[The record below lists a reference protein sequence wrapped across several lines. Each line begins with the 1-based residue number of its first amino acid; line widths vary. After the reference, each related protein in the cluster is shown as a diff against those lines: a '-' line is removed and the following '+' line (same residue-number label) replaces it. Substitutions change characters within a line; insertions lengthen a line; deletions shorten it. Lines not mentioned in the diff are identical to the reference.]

1 MRFAYLTRELVIK
14 NQSKLSCQAQTKS
27 LHIAKQ
33 KLLFLCFYST
43 NLNLFQLTRQSKN
56 LKCLSIL
63 KDWSSLFNI
72 VRNLVSQFLTSWS
85 IITGIPFVTCLVGHK
100 ASCQSF
106 QEVQSNFYSVGGCGY
121 ICSCLNLSWNH
132 KTLQSL
138 NLLSLP

>member
-1 MRFAYLTRELVIK
+1 MFRTLETLKNAREPQKYSTAQKKYSTAQMRFAYLTRELVIK

-72 VRNLVSQFLTSWS
+72 VRNLVS
-85 IITGIPFVTCLVGHK
+85 
-100 ASCQSF
+100 
-106 QEVQSNFYSVGGCGY
+106 
-121 ICSCLNLSWNH
+121 
-132 KTLQSL
+132 
-138 NLLSLP
+138 